1 MIVTLTANPSMDRT
15 VELPGELKRGAVIRA
30 ERAVQDP
37 GGKGVNIA
45 RALKVSDFETVAVL
59 PGDDEDA
66 VLTSLREEGVAFTNM
81 PIGSPIRSN
90 ITVVEPDGTTTKLNA
105 PGEPLNDVAQQQL
118 TRLLIQETQSA
129 SWLVLA
135 GSLPPG
141 VQSDY
146 YSVVSRAIRE
156 AQGENAPLIAV
167 DTSGNAL
174 RDAVNGQDGM
184 PNLIKPNS
192 EELAE
197 LVGRPDEWQ
206 ELEGSVE
213 QTARTAAELVERGI
227 DAVLATMGGEGAVL
241 VTADGAW
248 HAKHAP
254 VKVRSTVGAGDCSL
268 AGYLIAHE
276 QGKSPAECLVQAV
289 AHGSAAASM
298 PGTQVP
304 VLSATT
310 PEAVTLTEINL

>member
-276 QGKSPAECLVQAV
+276 QGKSPSECLVQAV